1 MADKK
6 ITALTSIGTA
16 TARADLLHVIDDV
29 AGTPTNKKVTIGE
42 YANALMAPV
51 SLADTNVTLT
61 EATHAGR
68 MLICPDVSADRT
80 YTLPTPIAGME
91 FWFVGP
97 NIASGA
103 EDGHDVID
111 GNSFRWV
118 PDVIISAGTGNSIYF
133 QGQVTFCD
141 IDATASDISVV
152 GADGNSNETFQINVP
167 GHFDIRLVGVSATV
181 WRITGFVSSD
191 TAPAFAD

>member
-6 ITALTSIGTA
+6 VTALTSLGTA
-16 TARADLLHVIDDV
+16 TAREDLLHVIDDPG
-29 AGTPTNKKVTIGE
+29 GTPTNKKVTIGE

-51 SLADTNVTLT
+51 SLANSDVTLT

-68 MLICPDVSADRT
+68 MLICPDISADRT
-80 YTLPTPIAGME
+80 YTLPTPIAGMQ

-103 EDGHDVID
+103 EDGHDVI
-111 GNSFRWV
+111 
-118 PDVIISAGTGNSIYF
+118 IAAGTGNSIYF
-133 QGQVTFCD
+133 QGQVSFLD
-141 IDATASDISVV
+141 IDGDANSVV
-152 GADGNSNETFQINVP
+152 GSDGDSNETIQINVP
-167 GHFDIRLVGVSATV
+167 GHFDIRLVGVSSTV
-181 WRITGFVSSD
+181 WRISGFVSSD